1 MKRLAPPAAAALL
14 LAGCLGNLS
23 LPGLHLGPKDELA
36 GHVFPEQ
43 APPASQLPEG
53 ALRVEEYAPAGEV
66 PWENL
71 EGGIWV
77 LFNKAVVPLA
87 RLAEPAA
94 SSSQMSIL
102 PAAKGV
108 FRWYG
113 SRLLAFEPEGALA
126 PATEYAVLLDRK
138 LEALDGSALAGMDA
152 FRFRTP
158 PLELLA
164 LSPSGRDVAP
174 QDCRRLELSFNH
186 PLELATLRPFLR
198 LEAGG
203 REVPFTARLK
213 APEGSAEPD
222 KRVVLLEPKREL
234 PWDSEVSVL
243 LLAGARPAPETYGT
257 AEAQALSF
265 HTLEPLRVDRSE
277 VYEGL
282 QAVEAAISFN
292 HPLEPRQSLSFLHV
306 GLPGY
311 VIEGNAEIQGNTLYL
326 HNLPTPFESSFQVTV
341 SAGLGDLYGQKLA
354 ADAPLSLKVGAAPSY
369 VQFSATGVRTLEKG
383 YPPVAVVEFQNA
395 LAGSYAAG
403 PLARPYQPVP
413 DVPLSS
419 YEVQSLPRNTRLYRE
434 VDLAPFLNAD
444 GSGSAFAR
452 WRFRTRSSWSEET
465 EVQEAALRLQVSG
478 LGLGVH
484 LACDRLLVQAAH
496 LADGRPASGARVI
509 LRGPG
514 GDWRQA
520 LTDSGGLADLAFEP
534 GELARAFA
542 GSEKELE
549 LEVREGT
556 DRLVYRPADA
566 PSFTWNFR
574 EVFKAE
580 QPVPV
585 TYLTSDRGIYRPGET
600 LSFFGLD
607 RDRRPGGLHAHRGA
621 YTVELWQGW
630 SGEQVLAR
638 AGGELSATG
647 RFWGS
652 LQLPASMEP
661 DEYLLVYRR
670 EGEKHQQEEP
680 VKIAF
685 FRRVAFALELSLPE
699 GPKYMGERLEGRF
712 SGRYLAGGAVNR
724 GQWSYWWARREI
736 PYRPPDP
743 QDLYE
748 GFRFGALGGDGQP
761 YGEYYGE
768 PFEGYYEDLTRDE
781 GSLGGEGIVVAS
793 QKLAEGRP
801 GRVYQY
807 ELSATIE
814 DVDRQAVSKQAG
826 LPVFTSELLI
836 GGRLA
841 PAGGGE
847 ESLYFVSA
855 GEPFALQACAL
866 DPRGG
871 LYEGAGRLEGRLL
884 RENWKMTR
892 EKGVGGRVDTRWKRE
907 EVLESTF
914 SLQPGGRDER
924 GRLLASERLSTRQ
937 VGAYWI
943 ELRGKDRQGRR
954 AVTRFEFYSTGA
966 ADVLWQRYDE
976 KRIELVSDKAT
987 YRPGEKARLLIKS
1000 PLSGGRYLLT
1010 VEREGILES
1019 RQLELAGSTD
1029 TVEVELKEQYIPVVY
1044 VTLSS
1049 ATGRTA
1055 PPPDGPGLPDLGKP
1069 RGCFGLLALS
1079 VDPQPKRIEL
1089 EILKDKPVYR
1099 PGEEATLTV
1108 RASWQGRPLEGAEV
1122 ALVAAD
1128 RGVLDL
1134 IDFHL
1139 PDPLARFYDPGSYPD
1154 RVHHSDSRDLLID
1167 PVVWKVRDLPG
1178 GDKEGE
1184 EAPAGA
1190 ELPVRRDF
1198 RATAVFEPTLLT
1210 GRDGTVEVRFRL
1222 PDSLTTFRATALAA
1236 RQDLFG
1242 RAESELRVS
1251 NPVNMR
1257 AALPRLLRTGDEAT
1271 AGVVLTN
1278 LTGRP
1283 AALAVGVESDLLE
1296 LREKAEKRVT
1306 LKPGES
1312 REVAFR
1318 LSAPR
1323 PGRATIRFRLT
1334 GEALSEVLETALNV
1348 EESAVR
1354 EAFTV
1359 VGRTEDRATEGLEV
1373 PERFLGRPG
1382 EGLSLTLDST
1392 LASSLTGAIRFLEV
1406 YPYDCLEQ
1414 RTSKLFALVLYDW
1427 LAPDRGRIER
1437 ELAALPAYQTE
1448 DGGFSFWPDPGHR
1461 ASNYYVSLRTAH
1473 LLLLAGERGYP
1484 VPRGLDREALVKY
1497 LQAAYPQTYPFLQ
1510 PYGLYVQ
1517 ALLGLEV
1524 RSEARRLLARGEA
1537 LGLLGRGLLAL
1548 ALERAG
1554 DRPEAE
1560 RLLADLRN
1568 FLRVGTRSVT
1578 LAGPVANWYF
1588 FGGELQAKAVLMMLY
1603 RRLDPGSQIVQ
1614 ALADDLLASHRKG
1627 YWYDTATTGWVLEA
1641 LAEQLDRGREAD
1653 FRARVLLGSAELAE
1667 VVFRGVS
1674 KEPFIRAIEAPALV
1688 ELAREQRGA
1697 GEGPALPLTLLKE
1710 GRGVLYYA
1718 ATLSYALDAAGVGAR
1733 EEGIGLAVDFLDER
1747 GRLAGDTLHP
1757 GQVYRVRA
1765 VIYSSRDR
1773 DFLAVRLPMP
1783 AGAEAIDGSLA
1794 TSRSVR
1800 PGEEEPDQG
1809 EGDYLE
1815 PVKRIYDDEVR
1826 FIFDSFPRGKRE
1838 VSFQVRTTTPGT
1850 FRVPPATAELMYE
1863 EEVFGRTAGRT
1874 WRIAP

>member
-1 MKRLAPPAAAALL
+1 M
-14 LAGCLGNLS
+14 
-23 LPGLHLGPKDELA
+23 
-36 GHVFPEQ
+36 
-43 APPASQLPEG
+43 
-53 ALRVEEYAPAGEV
+53 
-66 PWENL
+66 
-71 EGGIWV
+71 
-77 LFNKAVVPLA
+77 
-87 RLAEPAA
+87 
-94 SSSQMSIL
+94 
-102 PAAKGV
+102 
-108 FRWYG
+108 
-113 SRLLAFEPEGALA
+113 
-126 PATEYAVLLDRK
+126 
-138 LEALDGSALAGMDA
+138 
-152 FRFRTP
+152 
-158 PLELLA
+158 
-164 LSPSGRDVAP
+164 
-174 QDCRRLELSFNH
+174 
-186 PLELATLRPFLR
+186 
-198 LEAGG
+198 
-203 REVPFTARLK
+203 
-213 APEGSAEPD
+213 
-222 KRVVLLEPKREL
+222 
-234 PWDSEVSVL
+234 
-243 LLAGARPAPETYGT
+243 
-257 AEAQALSF
+257 
-265 HTLEPLRVDRSE
+265 
-277 VYEGL
+277 
-282 QAVEAAISFN
+282 
-292 HPLEPRQSLSFLHV
+292 
-306 GLPGY
+306 
-311 VIEGNAEIQGNTLYL
+311 
-326 HNLPTPFESSFQVTV
+326 PFESSFQVTL
-341 SAGLGDLYGQKLA
+341 SAGLEDLYGQKLA
-354 ADAPLSLKVGAAPSY
+354 GDESLSIKVGAAPSY
-369 VQFSATGVRTLEKG
+369 VQFSATGVRVLEKG
-383 YPPVAVVEFQNA
+383 FPPLAVVEFQNA

-403 PLARPYQPVP
+403 PLAQPYQPVP
-413 DVPLSS
+413 DASLTS
-419 YEVQSLPRNTRLYRE
+419 YEVQLLPRNTRLYRD

-444 GSGSAFAR
+444 GSGSAFVR
-452 WRFRTRSSWSEET
+452 WRFRTRSWWSEEP
-465 EVQEAALRLQVSG
+465 EEQEAALRLQVSG

-484 LACDRLLVQAAH
+484 LAYNRLLVQAAR

-514 GDWRQA
+514 GDWKQA
-520 LTDSGGLADLAFEP
+520 VTDSGGLADLALEP

-542 GSEKELE
+542 GSEEALE
-549 LEVREGT
+549 LEVRQGA

-566 PSFTWNFR
+566 PSFTWNFH
-574 EVFKAE
+574 EVFRAD
-580 QPVPV
+580 QPVPM

-607 RDRRPGGLHAHRGA
+607 RDRRPGRLDPHRGA

-638 AGGELSATG
+638 AGGELSPSG

-652 LQLPASMEP
+652 LELPASLEP

-670 EGEKHQQEEP
+670 AGEKHRQEAP

-699 GPKYMGERLEGRF
+699 GPKFMGDRLEARF
-712 SGRYLAGGAVNR
+712 SGRYLAGGAMSR
-724 GQWSYWWARREI
+724 GRWSYWWARREI

-743 QDLYE
+743 QGLYE
-748 GFRFGALGGDGQP
+748 GFRFGALGGDGEP

-781 GSLGGEGIVVAS
+781 GSLGGEGMVVAA

-807 ELSATIE
+807 ELTATIE

-841 PAGGGE
+841 PAEGGE
-847 ESLYFVSA
+847 QALYFVSA
-855 GEPFALQACAL
+855 GQPFTLQACAL
-866 DPRGG
+866 NPLGG

-892 EKGVGGRVDTRWKRE
+892 EKGVGGRVDTRWVRE
-907 EVLESTF
+907 EIVEKTF
-914 SLQPGGRDER
+914 TFQSGDRRDER
-924 GRLLASERLSTRQ
+924 GRLLAGEPLSTQQ

-954 AVTRFEFYSTGA
+954 ALTRFEFYSTGA

-976 KRIELVSDKAT
+976 KRIELVSDKAS
-987 YRPGEKARLLIKS
+987 YRPGDKARLLIKS

-1010 VEREGILES
+1010 VECEGIFEQ

-1044 VTLSS
+1044 VTLSA

-1055 PPPDGPGLPDLGKP
+1055 PPPDAPGLPDLGKP

-1079 VDPQPKRIEL
+1079 VDPQPRRIDL
-1089 EILKDKPVYR
+1089 EILSGQPGYR
-1099 PGEEATLTV
+1099 PGEEATLTL

-1154 RVHHSDSRDLLID
+1154 RVHHADSRDLLID

-1190 ELPVRRDF
+1190 DFPVRRDF
-1198 RATAVFEPTLLT
+1198 RATAVFEPSLLT
-1210 GRDGTVEVRFRL
+1210 GRDGKVVVRFRL
-1222 PDSLTTFRATALAA
+1222 PDSLTTFRATAVAA
-1236 RQDLFG
+1236 RQNLFG

-1278 LTGRP
+1278 LTGGP

-1306 LKPGES
+1306 LKSGES

-1323 PGRATIRFRLT
+1323 PGKATIRFRLT
-1334 GEALSEVLETALNV
+1334 GEAINELLETALNV
-1348 EESAVR
+1348 EESEVR

-1359 VGRTEDRATEGLEV
+1359 VGRTEDRALEGLAV

-1427 LAPDRGRIER
+1427 LAADRGRIDR

-1448 DGGFSFWPDPGHR
+1448 DGGFTFWPDPGHR
-1461 ASNYYVSLRTAH
+1461 ISNYYVSLRTAH

-1524 RSEARRLLARGEA
+1524 RTEAQRLLRQREA

-1554 DRPEAE
+1554 DRTEAE

-1588 FGGELQAKAVLMMLY
+1588 FGGELQAKAVLLMLY
-1603 RRLDPGSQIVQ
+1603 RRLDPGSQLAQ

-1641 LAEQLDRGREAD
+1641 LAEQLDRGRDAD
-1653 FRARVLLGSAELAE
+1653 FQARVLLGSAELAAA
-1667 VVFRGVS
+1667 VFRGLS
-1674 KEPFIRAIEAPALV
+1674 KEPFTRTIEAQTLT
-1688 ELAREQRGA
+1688 ELAREQRQA

-1733 EEGIGLAVDFLDER
+1733 DEGIGLAVDLLDER
-1747 GRLAGDTLHP
+1747 ARLAADTLRL

-1773 DFLAVRLPMP
+1773 DFLAVRLPIP
-1783 AGAEAIDGSLA
+1783 AGTEAIDGSLA

-1800 PGEEEPDQG
+1800 PETEEPDQG
-1809 EGDYLE
+1809 GYLE

-1838 VSFQVRTTTPGT
+1838 LSFLVRTTTPGT
-1850 FRVPPATAELMYE
+1850 FRVPPAKAELMYE

-1874 WRIAP
+1874 YRIAP